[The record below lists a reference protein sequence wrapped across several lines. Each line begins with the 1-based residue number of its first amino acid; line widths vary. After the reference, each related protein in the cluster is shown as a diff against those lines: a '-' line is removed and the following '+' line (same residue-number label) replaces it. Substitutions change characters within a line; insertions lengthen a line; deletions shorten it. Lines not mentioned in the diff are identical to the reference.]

1 MSEKVAKKSLFLVDG
16 SSFLYRAYY
25 GLRPLHT
32 SKGMAIHAVYG
43 FCRMI
48 KKLLDTYDVGHI
60 VLVWDSKGKSDRHEI
75 YPEYKQTRDKAPSDI
90 FEQKEYIQEF
100 ADLIEMEQ
108 LSKSGAEADD
118 LMYSLAKKANKSK
131 YQAIIVSSDKDM
143 RQAITDNIIT
153 LDPFKDSFMD
163 VAGFQERYGFEVSKL
178 PFYFA
183 LLGDASDNIPGVKG
197 VGKKG
202 AKDLVQQFDS
212 LQDLYDNIDQV
223 EKERTKKLLLESKEN
238 AFLSEKL
245 FLLKEYDVATKL
257 SDVVFDEKNW
267 QKALPLFQKLEFKS
281 LIKDIEKN
289 YDSGASKVEKPKG
302 KALHELYNFILVDT
316 QELLDQLCEQLKEK
330 KEFAFDTETTGLDPM
345 SARLVGMSICFK
357 EGEAYYIP
365 CDHQVEN
372 QQTLFDTQEK
382 SLQQLSKKNVF
393 TCLKPILENQS
404 VKKYLHNAKYDQLV
418 LLQEGIDLQG
428 VLIDTMIAASLLSQ
442 EWEKKGLKEL
452 SIQHFDEEM
461 LSYQSIVKKHKAKDF
476 SYVPLQEATW
486 YAAADAHQTW
496 KLAMLYTKELQE
508 QDQEKLFY
516 DIELPVNDVLVAM
529 QQEGIYCDSVVLDN
543 LDKQISQDL
552 NKIETEIHDLVGH
565 AVNLNSPK
573 QVKELLFDELG
584 LTPGKKSAKGK
595 TYSTDAQ
602 VLKRLT
608 HEHPVPGMILKYREL
623 FKLKSTYV
631 EALPTYI
638 NKKTNRIHTSWNQT
652 LVATGR
658 LSSSNP
664 NLQNI
669 PKDTKEYGTD
679 VRSAFKP
686 KKGWSF
692 ISADYSQIELRILA
706 HFSQDKNLV
715 DAFLHDKDI
724 HTQTAAKLFDVKDQD
739 VTDDQRSIGKRI
751 NFSILYGLTPYGLSR
766 DMGISFAE
774 AKKYIEVY
782 FEQYPGVQ
790 KWMEE
795 VVEKTKANGY
805 TETLFGRRRYV
816 SGIHERN
823 KTLYELA
830 RRIAINTPAQGT
842 AAEITKLGMIIFYK
856 ALDKSNLQGKILLQI
871 HDELLVSCPD
881 DELEETQ
888 KLLKKSLESA
898 VSWKIPLLVST
909 KTGKNWRSVTK

>member
-393 TCLKPILENQS
+393 TYLKPILENQS